1 MSRTFK
7 TGLLVAAFSVLAV
20 GPLNAGALDPAS
32 AAAVKRTAIK
42 TAQENPYMQQCL
54 NRCSM
59 ENSIRWSACSA
70 NGATNPSVEACRN
83 LSYQLYSACVTGCY
97 SG

>member
-1 MSRTFK
+1 MSRAFK

-20 GPLNAGALDPAS
+20 GPLNAGA
-32 AAAVKRTAIK
+32 V
-42 TAQENPYMQQCL
+42 QENPYMQQCL